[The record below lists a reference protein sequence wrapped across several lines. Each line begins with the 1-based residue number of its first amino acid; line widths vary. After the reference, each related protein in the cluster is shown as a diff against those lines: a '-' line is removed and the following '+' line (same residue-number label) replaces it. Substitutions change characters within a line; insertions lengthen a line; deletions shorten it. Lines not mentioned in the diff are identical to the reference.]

1 MGFVA
6 HNLSIRKS
14 PVLLKGIG
22 EASTWLM
29 HPPPD
34 VAALIQR
41 SSFSLPAFRSP
52 QSGLDIRSVEFD
64 RYPKPTRRPSE
75 KQRTSRSA
83 GNSPEKQR
91 TSRSTGNSPEKQ
103 RTSRSTG
110 NSRDE
115 PRETRD
121 PRTFT
126 DALSDRFTTA
136 SAVVPSLVLGDVED
150 RC

>member
-91 TSRSTGNSPEKQ
+91 TSRSTGNS
-103 RTSRSTG
+103 
-110 NSRDE
+110 RDE